1 MIIHMIW
8 KYHITRPF
16 DASVVNE
23 ILSWILWGMA
33 KWEGT
38 NWLDR
43 WIQFLLLIA
52 LNILLNNKS
61 AEMLICSL
69 NLLKRR
75 KFFWFD
81 LVLWRCQLHDTS
93 ICLRWILQESRV
105 RLSKYPTPY
114 PILILILSLSH
125 LSLQWRNS
133 DNVPEHFQTPL
144 SSSNFIFF

>member
-1 MIIHMIW
+1 MIW
-8 KYHITRPF
+8 KYNVTRPF

-23 ILSWILWGMA
+23 ILSHILWGMA

-38 NWLDR
+38 NWLDS

-52 LNILLNNKS
+52 INILLNSKP
-61 AEMLICSL
+61 AQMLISSL
-69 NLLKRR
+69 NLLKKR

-105 RLSKYPTPY
+105 RLSKYPTPCLY
-114 PILILILSLSH
+114 LSH
-125 LSLQWRNS
+125 LALQWRNS
-133 DNVPEHFQTPL
+133 DNFPEHFQTPL